1 MGELTLPVPIMMIKD
16 QPTFNHLSE
25 SILIRLGYPTELM
38 IHSHDLI
45 EAEQLLQQHLPN
57 LILIDLCLNQS
68 ERISFI
74 RKIKKVHPDAHIIVV
89 LAQQE
94 TPLLFAAIQA
104 GVQGYIF
111 YEHTEAEIFNHI
123 KTILRG
129 GAPIHDTLAQYILSH
144 QLGFHKTLSTTKTN
158 QPIQLTAI
166 EHDILNL
173 ISDGLSPQQIAQQIT
188 VPLYKIEGH
197 IKNIYQKIKYL

>member
-1 MGELTLPVPIMMIKD
+1 MLPVPMMMIKD

-57 LILIDLCLNQS
+57 LILIDLRLNQS

-74 RKIKKVHPDAHIIVV
+74 RKIKKVHPDAHMIVV

-94 TPLLFAAIQA
+94 TSLLFAAIQA

-129 GAPIHDTLAQYILSH
+129 GAPIHDGLAQYILSY
-144 QLGFHKTLSTTKTN
+144 QLGFHQTLSTTKIN
-158 QPIQLTAI
+158 QPIQLTTIENAI
-166 EHDILNL
+166 LKL
-173 ISDGLSPQQIAQQIT
+173 ISEGLSPQQIAQQLT

-197 IKNIYQKIKYL
+197 IKNIYQKITCL

>member
-1 MGELTLPVPIMMIKD
+1 MLPVPMMMIKD

-38 IHSHDLI
+38 LHSHDLI

-57 LILIDLCLNQS
+57 LILIDLSLNQP
-68 ERISFI
+68 EKISFI
-74 RKIKKVHPDAHIIVV
+74 RKIKKVHPDAHMIVV

-94 TPLLFAAIQA
+94 TSLLFAAIQA

-111 YEHTEAEIFNHI
+111 YEHTEAEILNHI

-129 GAPIHDTLAQYILSH
+129 GAPIHDALAQYILSH
-144 QLGFHKTLSTTKTN
+144 QLGFHKTLSTTKIN
-158 QPIQLTAI
+158 QPIQLTTIENAI
-166 EHDILNL
+166 LKL
-173 ISDGLSPQQIAQQIT
+173 ISDGLSPQHIAQQMT
-188 VPLYKIEGH
+188 VALYKIEGH
-197 IKNIYQKIKYL
+197 IKNIYQKITYL

>member
-1 MGELTLPVPIMMIKD
+1 MLPVPMMMIKD

-38 IHSHDLI
+38 LHSHDLI

-57 LILIDLCLNQS
+57 LILIDLSLNQP
-68 ERISFI
+68 EKISFI
-74 RKIKKVHPDAHIIVV
+74 RKIKKVHPDAHMIVV

-94 TPLLFAAIQA
+94 TSLLFAAIQA

-129 GAPIHDTLAQYILSH
+129 GAPIHDALAQYILSY
-144 QLGFHKTLSTTKTN
+144 QLGFHKTTLSTTKIN
-158 QPIQLTAI
+158 QPIQLTAM
-166 EHDILNL
+166 ENDILKL
-173 ISDGLSPQQIAQQIT
+173 ISDGLSPQQVAQQMT
-188 VPLYKIEGH
+188 VALYKIEGH
-197 IKNIYQKIKYL
+197 IKNIYQKINYL

>member
-1 MGELTLPVPIMMIKD
+1 VGELTLPVPIMMIKN

-57 LILIDLCLNQS
+57 LILIDLCLDQS

-89 LAQQE
+89 LAQ
-94 TPLLFAAIQA
+94 PLLFAAIQA

-129 GAPIHDTLAQYILSH
+129 GAPIHDALAQYILSH
-144 QLGFHKTLSTTKTN
+144 QLGFHKTQSTTKIN

-173 ISDGLSPQQIAQQIT
+173 ISDGFSPQQIAQQIA

-197 IKNIYQKIKYL
+197 IKNIYQKIKCL

>member
-1 MGELTLPVPIMMIKD
+1 MLPVPMMMIKD

-38 IHSHDLI
+38 LHSHDLI

-57 LILIDLCLNQS
+57 LILIDLSLDQP
-68 ERISFI
+68 EKISFI
-74 RKIKKVHPDAHIIVV
+74 RKIKKVHPDAHMIVV

-94 TPLLFAAIQA
+94 TSLLFAAIQA

-129 GAPIHDTLAQYILSH
+129 GAPIHNTLAQYILSH
-144 QLGFHKTLSTTKTN
+144 QLGFHKTQSTTKIN
-158 QPIQLTAI
+158 QPIQLTAM
-166 EHDILNL
+166 EHDILKL
-173 ISDGLSPQQIAQQIT
+173 ISDGLSPQQVAQQMT
-188 VPLYKIEGH
+188 VALYKIEGH
-197 IKNIYQKIKYL
+197 IKNIYQKITYL